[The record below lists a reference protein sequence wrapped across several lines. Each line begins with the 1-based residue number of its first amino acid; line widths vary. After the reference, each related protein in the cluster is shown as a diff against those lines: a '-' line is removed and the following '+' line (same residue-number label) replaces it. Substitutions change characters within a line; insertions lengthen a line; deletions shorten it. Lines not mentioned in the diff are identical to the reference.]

1 MTKGA
6 DKPRNVKEDV
16 EKMIRTFNKAKD
28 YNEFE
33 RMIQDGKDMPLK
45 LRPSDK
51 KREPN

>member
-33 RMIQDGKDMPLK
+33 RMIQDGKD
-45 LRPSDK
+45 
-51 KREPN
+51 